1 MRSSLKQVFE
11 LGPLVVFFYFFI
23 KTGKIEEAILPLMIA
38 AGVAI
43 VGSYIIDRKV
53 SPMLLFS
60 TILIFI
66 FDNKHK
72 LIKYRDNLNVK
83 CATPFLS
90 EL

>member
-1 MRSSLKQVFE
+1 
-11 LGPLVVFFYFFI
+11 
-23 KTGKIEEAILPLMIA
+23 MIA

-66 FDNKHK
+66 FGA
-72 LIKYRDNLNVK
+72 LTIYLMI
-83 CATPFLS
+83 PFL
-90 EL
+90 LNLRLP